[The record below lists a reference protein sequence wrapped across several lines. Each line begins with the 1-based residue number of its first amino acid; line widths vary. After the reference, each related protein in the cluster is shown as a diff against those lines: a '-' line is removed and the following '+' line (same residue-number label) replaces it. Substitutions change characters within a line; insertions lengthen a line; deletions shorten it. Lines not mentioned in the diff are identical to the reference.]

1 MPDAVTRFL
10 SRLDALLAR
19 LDSQLALATT
29 PREVAWTVCEFTGRE
44 LNLADCVVY
53 LPEGSDGLRQ
63 TAAWG
68 PKRVA
73 DHMVESGIR
82 LSLGKGIV
90 GDCARQ
96 LHTQRVDD
104 TRRDP
109 RYVRDIDLNLSEL
122 AVPIHHDEI
131 LLGVLDSE
139 HSTDRFYDA
148 RYEHA
153 FEAIAEHGAAR
164 LWSLRGEPVAH
175 Q

>member
-19 LDSQLALATT
+19 LDGQLALAET
-29 PREVAWTVCEFTGRE
+29 PREVAWIVCEFTGRE

-53 LPEGSDGLRQ
+53 LPEGGDGLLQ

-73 DHMVESGIR
+73 EHMLESRIR

-90 GDCARQ
+90 GDCARR

-104 TRRDP
+104 TRNDP
-109 RYVRDIDLNLSEL
+109 RYVRDGELNLSEL

-139 HSTDRFYDA
+139 HPADGFYDA

-153 FEAIAEHGAAR
+153 FEAIAERSAAR
-164 LWSLRGEPVAH
+164 LWCLRGEAVARP
-175 Q
+175 